1 MSIGKEK
8 VNFIVMIDGDSSVGD
23 FGYSC
28 EVTLQNDG
36 RDLEDFIEH
45 SKEVLKD
52 LYGQEYKAIIMTD
65 EELDKMITQEELRY
79 EIDLERR

>member
-1 MSIGKEK
+1 MSIGNEK
-8 VNFIVMIDGDSSVGD
+8 VNFIVMIDGDSSIGD

-28 EVTLQNDG
+28 EVALQNDG

-45 SKEVLKD
+45 TKEVLKD
-52 LYGQEYKAIIMTD
+52 LYGQEYKPTIMTE
-65 EELDKMITQEELRY
+65 EELNKMISQEELRY